1 MAMTQK
7 TRMTI
12 LEMLVWVF
20 IIAAMIQAIHMGY
33 CYHHW
38 WGAIVLGAGLLFVL
52 FAPKIKNK
60 IREMKNA
67 RKQG

>member
-1 MAMTQK
+1 MAITQK

-20 IIAAMIQAIHMGY
+20 VVAAVIQAIHMGY

-38 WGAIVLGAGLLFVL
+38 WGAIILGIGLFVAL
-52 FAPKIKNK
+52 LSPKIKNK
-60 IREMKNA
+60 IREIKNA
-67 RKQG
+67 RKQS